1 LRSRKEEQDFDLM
14 DFEMKDID
22 LRDFDFVEFGIGS
35 LLDAFFL
42 RVFWATEHIMWAI
55 DLEV

>member
-1 LRSRKEEQDFDLM
+1 LRSRKEEDDFDLM
-14 DFEMKDID
+14 DFGLKDVD
-22 LRDFDFVEFGIGS
+22 LRDFELVKFGVGS
-35 LLDAFFL
+35 ILDASVL

>member
-35 LLDAFFL
+35 LLDAFFFAGIL
-42 RVFWATEHIMWAI
+42 GDGAYNVG
-55 DLEV
+55 D